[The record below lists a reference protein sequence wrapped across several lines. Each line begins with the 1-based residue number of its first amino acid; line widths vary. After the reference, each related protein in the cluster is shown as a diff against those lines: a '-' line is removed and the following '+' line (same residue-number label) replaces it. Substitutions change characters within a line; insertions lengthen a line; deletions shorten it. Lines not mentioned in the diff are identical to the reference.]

1 MDELE
6 LLKKDWQR
14 KAESL
19 PKLTYNEIYRMLRKE
34 SSSIVKWMF
43 YISLI
48 ELVFWILLSALPFF
62 WKNIQKTFDE
72 TYGTGDDLFFM
83 VITVLSILIILIF
96 IYHLFKSYK
105 AISTVDSVKKL
116 MESLLHTR
124 RIVRYYVAYNLMI
137 AIIIT
142 LQTFYCLFTHDEK
155 TIKLLDTV
163 KDNGSEMSFWLVSG
177 LIVLLG
183 IGFMIGF
190 IWLFY
195 RLVYGILLKR
205 LNKNYNELKR
215 LEV

>member
-14 KAESL
+14 KGENL
-19 PKLTYNEIYRMLRKE
+19 PKLTYHEIYRMLRKE

-48 ELVFWILLSALPFF
+48 ELAFWILLSTLPIF
-62 WKNIQKTFDE
+62 WNNIQKKFND
-72 TYGTGDDLFFM
+72 TYGKGDEVFFSAF
-83 VITVLSILIILIF
+83 TVLSIVVVLVF
-96 IYHLFKSYK
+96 VYYLFNSYK

-116 MESLLHTR
+116 MESILRTR
-124 RIVRYYVAYNLMI
+124 RIVRYYVAYNLIMVV
-137 AIIIT
+137 IIT
-142 LQTFYCLFTHDEK
+142 LHTFHSLFTHDEK
-155 TIKLLDTV
+155 TIKLLDTI
-163 KDNGSEMSFWLVSG
+163 KDNGSEMRFWLLSG

-183 IGFMIGF
+183 ISFMIGF

>member
-14 KAESL
+14 KREDL
-19 PKLTYNEIYRMLRKE
+19 PKLSYDEIYRMLWKK

-48 ELVFWILLSALPFF
+48 ELAFWILLSALPFF
-62 WKNIQKTFDE
+62 WKNIQKTFNE
-72 TYGTGDDLFFM
+72 TYGNGDEIFFIVTTG
-83 VITVLSILIILIF
+83 LSILIVLIF
-96 IYHLFKSYK
+96 IYYLFTSYK

-116 MESLLHTR
+116 MESILRTR
-124 RIVRYYVAYNLMI
+124 RIVRYYVAYNLIM

-142 LQTFYCLFTHDEK
+142 LHTFYSLFTHDER

-163 KDNGSEMSFWLVSG
+163 KDNGSEMRFWLVSG
-177 LIVLLG
+177 LIVLVG
-183 IGFMIGF
+183 IGFMVGI

-205 LNKNYNELKR
+205 LNKNYKELKR